1 MQNPEIYADVIC
13 TRSLVGRR
21 PPRPLPPIGAV
32 LGRGRQRRHWVV
44 GLRLAEV
51 EEQLLAAP
59 VGCLHLELGAKEAVV
74 TRRQYELYWR
84 LC

>member
-13 TRSLVGRR
+13 TTRSLVGRR
-21 PPRPLPPIGAV
+21 PPRAPPPIGAA

-59 VGCLHLELGAKEAVV
+59 VGRLHLEL
-74 TRRQYELYWR
+74 
-84 LC
+84 

>member
-1 MQNPEIYADVIC
+1 M
-13 TRSLVGRR
+13 
-21 PPRPLPPIGAV
+21 

-59 VGCLHLELGAKEAVV
+59 VGRLHLELGEKEAVV
-74 TRRQYELYWR
+74 TRRKNELYWR